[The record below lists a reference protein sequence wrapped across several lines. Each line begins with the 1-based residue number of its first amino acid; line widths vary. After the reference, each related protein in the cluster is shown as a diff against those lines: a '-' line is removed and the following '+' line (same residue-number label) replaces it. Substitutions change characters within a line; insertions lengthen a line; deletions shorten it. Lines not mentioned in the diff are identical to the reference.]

1 MKAIIRRLSRLEN
14 RLSPLIV
21 TPLGW
26 DPKAELLKQIED
38 MATRIPHHEQ
48 TPEEEKAVYEQVED
62 WLRRYRSDDGAA
74 ESLGQR

>member
-1 MKAIIRRLSRLEN
+1 MAIK
-14 RLSPLIV
+14 
-21 TPLGW
+21 TK
-26 DPKAELLKQIED
+26 PKGRKRQVVADDDQQSAMPTTIFSSDLL
-38 MATRIPHHEQ
+38 